1 MDNIELIEELAAR
14 AGVAPAEAK
23 AVLGALASL
32 GGAHG
37 HRDRVPEHAAR
48 FTGLRYQPSPLEV
61 ERLIDGARAH
71 SLGLRFLL
79 EGDLGCVAAT
89 FRTHAFTVDAARQ
102 LLAAEARG

>member
-14 AGVAPAEAK
+14 AGVGPEQAK
-23 AVLGALASL
+23 AVLGALASM

-37 HRDRVPEHAAR
+37 LPGHAAR
-48 FTGLRYQPSPLEV
+48 FTGLRYEPSPLEV

-79 EGDLGCVAAT
+79 EGELGCVAAT
-89 FRTHAFTVDAARQ
+89 FRTHAFTVDAARK
-102 LLAAEARG
+102 LLAEEARG